1 MFGQGRTLII
11 IMLFLAGVIN
21 YLDRSALS
29 VAAPFIQK
37 DYGLTTGEMGMIFSS
52 FFVGYAVFNFVG
64 GWAAD
69 RYGAKTTLLL
79 AMVLWSLFSGL
90 TVLTLGFVS
99 LVFIRILFGMG
110 EGPLSVTTSKMVN
123 NWYSPKQRARALG
136 TSMSGTPLGG
146 AISGPVVGFIAIS
159 YGWKVSFIII
169 MVLGLIWAAVW
180 FKFVK
185 DKPKGKVAE
194 EIQQAEGNSD
204 IGAMPVH
211 PLRYYLKQP
220 TVLFT
225 ALAFF
230 SYNYTLFFFLTWFP
244 SYLTMAHGLNVKDMS
259 IATVIPWLLGFL
271 GLALGGFISD
281 FVFKKTGRM
290 MYSRKVVLVS
300 CLLACAACI
309 AFAGIVKTLY
319 PAIILVALAV
329 FFLYLTGAIYWAIIQ
344 DTVPAARVGGVSGF
358 MHFLANTSGIIGPTL
373 TGFLVQFTGSFTSA
387 FLMAGLLTV
396 IGAVCVARYVKPL
409 TAADTGNAA
418 VQNPQPASALSHP

>member
-1 MFGQGRTLII
+1 MFGQGRTLVIV
-11 IMLFLAGVIN
+11 MLFLAGVIN

-52 FFVGYAVFNFVG
+52 FFVGYAAFNFIG

-90 TVLTLGFVS
+90 TVLTVGFAS
-99 LVFIRILFGMG
+99 LVLIRILFGMG
-110 EGPLSVTTSKMVN
+110 EGPLAVTTSKMVN
-123 NWYSPKQRARALG
+123 NWYTPRQRARALG
-136 TSMSGTPLGG
+136 SSMSGTPLGG

-169 MVLGLIWAAVW
+169 MLVGLIWAAVW
-180 FKFVK
+180 YKFVK
-185 DKPKGKVAE
+185 DKPTGQVAQ
-194 EIQQAEGNSD
+194 EIQDAEGQSET
-204 IGAMPVH
+204 ASLAVQ

-225 ALAFF
+225 SLAFF

-271 GLALGGFISD
+271 GLALGGFISY

-290 MYSRKVVLVS
+290 MFSRKVVLVS

-309 AFAGIVKTLY
+309 GVAGLVTTLY
-319 PAIILVALAV
+319 PAVILVALAV

-387 FLMAGLLTV
+387 FLLAGLLTV

-409 TAADTGNAA
+409 APSDANTAAH
-418 VQNPQPASALSHP
+418 ASLKPRTA